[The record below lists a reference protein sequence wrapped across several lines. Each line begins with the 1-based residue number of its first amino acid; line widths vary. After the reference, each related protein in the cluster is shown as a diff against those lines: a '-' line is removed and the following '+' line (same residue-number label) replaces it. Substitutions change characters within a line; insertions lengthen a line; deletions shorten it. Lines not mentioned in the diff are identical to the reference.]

1 MGTTKYISVTVETH
15 SGGLNINLPKCEEW
29 RASFVLDIVPHVRS
43 VEKSDRKIAAK
54 MQTDTLL
61 SFHGAA
67 TIIKWRDY
75 TSMSGEYRSV
85 VSCDYRRLSP

>member
-1 MGTTKYISVTVETH
+1 MRGEHLLFLILYHT
-15 SGGLNINLPKCEEW
+15 
-29 RASFVLDIVPHVRS
+29 VRS

-67 TIIKWRDY
+67 TIIKWRGH
-75 TSMSGEYRSV
+75 TNMSGEYRSV
-85 VSCDYRRLSP
+85 VSCDYTRLSLL

>member
-1 MGTTKYISVTVETH
+1 LFLILYHT
-15 SGGLNINLPKCEEW
+15 
-29 RASFVLDIVPHVRS
+29 VRS

-67 TIIKWRDY
+67 TIIKWRGH
-75 TSMSGEYRSV
+75 TNMSGEYRSV
-85 VSCDYRRLSP
+85 VSCDYTRLSPL